1 MQDGPS
7 RAGSQVLQRS
17 LGNPW
22 AAGSLLDSA
31 PHLGT
36 LCGPAAS
43 RIRGELASRD
53 PDAVM
58 LDSYDTAVIGI
69 TVEDCTRAV
78 YSMER
83 MLEMVRSGGLKD
95 LPEEEAQ
102 DHFDCNT
109 LGALAGIDERNC
121 PVIVDTSIVG

>member
-7 RAGSQVLQRS
+7 RACRRVLQRS
-17 LGNPW
+17 LGNPRVG
-22 AAGSLLDSA
+22 GSLLDSA

-36 LCGPAAS
+36 LCGPATP

-58 LDSYDTAVIGI
+58 LHGHEAAVIGV
-69 TVEDCTRAV
+69 TVEDCARAV
-78 YSMER
+78 YRMER
-83 MLEMVRSGGLKD
+83 MLDMLHSGGPKD
-95 LPEEEAQ
+95 VAEETQ
-102 DHFDCNT
+102 YHFDCNI
-109 LGALAGIDERNC
+109 LGAMADIDERNC